1 MFILRFAKAL
11 AALSCSGGVFLHLY
25 KTKITYLPK
34 ALLRHFSRGLESTS
48 YPAFICI
55 DISTHQYL
63 FTI

>member
-11 AALSCSGGVFLHLY
+11 AALPCSGGVFLYISKPKLP
-25 KTKITYLPK
+25 IYLKPYF
-34 ALLRHFSRGLESTS
+34 ANFSRDLESTP

-55 DISTHQYL
+55 DISSHQYL

>member
-11 AALSCSGGVFLHLY
+11 VALSCSGDFFLYLY
-25 KTKITYLPK
+25 KTQITYLPK
-34 ALLRHFSRGLESTS
+34 VLLRHFNRDLESTS

-55 DISTHQYL
+55 NISTHQYL

>member
-11 AALSCSGGVFLHLY
+11 VALSCSGGFFLYLY
-25 KTKITYLPK
+25 KTQITYLPK
-34 ALLRHFSRGLESTS
+34 ALLRHFNRDLESTS

-55 DISTHQYL
+55 NISTHQYL

>member
-11 AALSCSGGVFLHLY
+11 AALPCSGGVFLYLY
-25 KTKITYLPK
+25 KNKITYLPE
-34 ALLRHFSRGLESTS
+34 ALLRHFSHDLESTP